1 MNKPTVSRI
10 AAATAALASA
20 WSCTPEPTCTGDW
33 CGTAVV
39 LTVPPPGVL
48 FPPVAQTDVEIGIGD
63 LLFLKLADV
72 GPSLS
77 TAEDSTFVPQLA
89 DSWRFIDP
97 LTIEFTIHPE
107 AQWHDGVPVTAADVE
122 FTFDV
127 YRDTAVGAIALARLH
142 RITNVTATDERTVVV
157 RFSQPYVE
165 QFFDAVYHT
174 RVIPKHLLDSVP
186 RERLTSHPFGREPI
200 GNGPYRFVRWN
211 VGESVELAA
220 DSAFFLGRPSI
231 RRIVWQSSG
240 DPVTGFTRLLADEA
254 DAMDNLGSPNN
265 VQRARDADHLRV
277 VEYPSSAYTY
287 VSFNFWDPEDLGM
300 PHPLFSDRDVRRALT
315 MALDR
320 EAIVQAIFGD
330 DMAAVPPGPISQ
342 ALWVWSDDLAQLP
355 FDSAEARRLL
365 ASSGWA
371 DSDGDGVLDR
381 RGRPF
386 EFELLVPSSSTP
398 RLRASQIMQDQ
409 LRRIGIAVRI
419 SEMDFISFVHAGPTR
434 QWDAWF
440 GAYGGEI
447 SPASIHEAW
456 SSDAFQAWNHGRY
469 SNPQFDQVVRA
480 AMDALDLTAAAQLWE
495 QALNTIVN
503 DAPAI
508 WVYSPIG
515 TTGVHARFENVTIRP
530 DQWYSS
536 IWQWR
541 VPASRQHDR
550 DRFAN

>member
-1 MNKPTVSRI
+1 VATV
-10 AAATAALASA
+10 ALLAE
-20 WSCTPEPTCTGDW
+20 WSCSPEPTCTGDW
-33 CGTAVV
+33 CGTAVI
-39 LTVPPPGVL
+39 LTVPEPGVL
-48 FPPVAQTDVEIGIGD
+48 FPPTAQTDVEIGISD

-72 GPSLS
+72 GPSLN
-77 TAEDSTFVPQLA
+77 TADDNTFAPQLA
-89 DSWRFIDP
+89 ESWRFIDP
-97 LTIEFTIHPE
+97 LTIEFTLHPE
-107 AQWHDGVPVTAADVE
+107 ARWQDGVPVTAADVE

-127 YRDTAVGAIALARLH
+127 YRDSAVGAIALARLH

-157 RFSQPYVE
+157 RFSQPYAE

-174 RVIPKHLLDSVP
+174 RIIPKHLLDSVP

-220 DSAFFLGRPSI
+220 DSTFFLGRPGI
-231 RRIVWQSSG
+231 RRIVWQASG
-240 DPVTGFTRLLADEA
+240 DPATGFTRLLADEA
-254 DAMDNLGSPNN
+254 DVMDNLGSPTN

-277 VEYPSSAYTY
+277 VEYRSSAYAY
-287 VSFNFWDPEDLGM
+287 VSFNFWDPDDLST
-300 PHPLFSDRDVRRALT
+300 PHPLFGDRDVRRALT

-320 EAIVQAIFGD
+320 EAIVRAVFGD
-330 DMAAVPPGPISQ
+330 LAAVPPGPISQ
-342 ALWVWSDDLAQLP
+342 ALWVWRDDLAQLP
-355 FDSAEARRLL
+355 FDSTEARRLF
-365 ASSGWA
+365 ASRGWV

-381 RGRPF
+381 EGRPF
-386 EFELLVPSSSTP
+386 EFELLVPNSSTP

-409 LRRIGIAVRI
+409 LRRIGVAVRI
-419 SEMDFISFVHAGPTR
+419 AEMDFIPFVDAGPTR

-440 GAYGGEI
+440 GAYGNEI

-456 SSDAFQAWNHGRY
+456 STSAFQAWNHGRY
-469 SNPQFDQVVRA
+469 SNPAFDDVVRS
-480 AMDALDLTAAAQLWE
+480 AMNALDLPAAEQLWHR
-495 QALNTIVN
+495 ALNIIVN

-508 WVYSPIG
+508 WVYSPVG
-515 TTGVHARFENVTIRP
+515 TTGVHARFENVTVRP

-550 DRFAN
+550 DRYAN